1 MKIEKIIVKQLF
13 GYLDY
18 EIPLKPDKI
27 TLIHGPNGC
36 GKTTILRLID
46 AIFNKNYAVIRN
58 TPFKELI
65 INFNDQS
72 NLKVERNVK
81 ITKTDATSS
90 PDETRKPIS
99 IKFTYS
105 KKGIDDQEYSPP
117 EPVFEKQY
125 PLEIVHQAIPG
136 LERIGPEE
144 WINRNTDE
152 ILTFEDILELYSD
165 QLPFRIKKHSRPLPP
180 LLTEMLKTIKVLFI
194 QSQRLTK
201 TAISKPSL
209 REYPERQR
217 SGRDVV
223 DLYSNEIKKIISDK
237 LAESGIIAQSKD
249 RTFPSRLLQSSLS
262 NGISQQEITD
272 KFNQM
277 EEKSKKLIAAGISDA
292 QESLP
297 FPKEKIED
305 MEKKV
310 LWLYLQD
317 VEEKLKVF
325 DDLQQRIETFM
336 TIINSKLNHQ
346 EKSFKINRKEGLVFH
361 SSFGEKK
368 DLAPKELSSGEQH
381 QLVVFYQLLFKA
393 SKGSLILIDE
403 PEISQHLEWQRR
415 FLRDLTK
422 VVELESHT
430 FLIATHSPQI
440 INDRWDL
447 GVPLK
452 GGVNE

>member
-81 ITKTDATSS
+81 ITKPDATSA

-105 KKGIDDQEYSPP
+105 KKGIDDEVYSPP
-117 EPVFEKQY
+117 EPVFKKQF

-152 ILTFEDILELYSD
+152 ILTFEDVLELYSD
-165 QLPFRIKKHSRPLPP
+165 QLPFRIEKQAKPLPP
-180 LLTEMLKTIKVLFI
+180 LLTEMLKTIEVLFI

-249 RTFPSRLLQSSLS
+249 RTFPSRLLQSSIS

-292 QESLP
+292 QDSLP

-361 SSFGEKK
+361 SSLGEKK

-447 GVPLK
+447 GVSLK